1 MLSVYIFSISQLTT
15 QQNPLTLLLPN
26 PPIVTTTIPS
36 SSLMQP
42 SPLLTS
48 PTTDTTIVSS
58 TNHFNGALPAI
69 QIQYLENLMTET
81 QEEIM

>member
-1 MLSVYIFSISQLTT
+1 
-15 QQNPLTLLLPN
+15 
-26 PPIVTTTIPS
+26 
-36 SSLMQP
+36 MQP

-48 PTTDTTIVSS
+48 PTTDTTIVSTANPCS
-58 TNHFNGALPAI
+58 VNSALPAI